1 VHSRL
6 SFLFQSI
13 PLGDISLGDISLG
26 GIPLGGIPQSYDLI
40 PFLRNQ
46 N

>member
-13 PLGDISLGDISLG
+13 PLGDISLG